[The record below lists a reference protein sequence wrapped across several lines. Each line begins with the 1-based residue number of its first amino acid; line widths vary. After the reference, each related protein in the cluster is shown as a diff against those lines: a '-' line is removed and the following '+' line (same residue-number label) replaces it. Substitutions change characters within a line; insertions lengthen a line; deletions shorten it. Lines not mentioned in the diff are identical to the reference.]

1 MKATDVGATLAVGA
15 LTAAVAALPDVRR
28 VAEGV
33 SPGLV
38 WLALTGGTALVLGP
52 MLVLARAARS
62 SAPLLRASL
71 IGVALASTPVMMLGE
86 VLKLQTHH
94 RPLGAATFGFLT
106 LALVS
111 GCVLVALRLLAWG
124 GGTSDRTQRL
134 VLRFLRVLAATSL
147 ALVVLRAA
155 AAEAYGRDVLDV
167 LRVAVLAVLASR
179 ALDAPRVV
187 ALARRAGVAA
197 WVVLVLVGMFSGRGD
212 VEAKIRERCPVLG
225 GPAAW
230 L

>member
-1 MKATDVGATLAVGA
+1 MRATDVGATLAVGA

-52 MLVLARAARS
+52 MLVLARAARR

-71 IGVALASTPVMMLGE
+71 IGVALASTPVMILGE
-86 VLKLQTHH
+86 VLKLHTHH
-94 RPLGAATFGFLT
+94 RPLGAATFGFLA
-106 LALVS
+106 LAVLG

-134 VLRFLRVLAATSL
+134 LLRFLRVLAATSL

-167 LRVAVLAVLASR
+167 LRVVVLAVLASR

-212 VEAKIRERCPVLG
+212 VEAKIRERAPVLG

>member
-1 MKATDVGATLAVGA
+1 VRASEVGATLAVGA

-33 SPGLV
+33 SPCVV
-38 WLALTGGTALVLGP
+38 WLGLTGGTALVLGP
-52 MLVLARAARS
+52 LLVLARAART
-62 SAPLLRASL
+62 SAPFLRASL
-71 IGVALASTPVMMLGE
+71 IGVALAAMPVMVLGE
-86 VLKLQTHH
+86 VLKVQTHH
-94 RPLGAATFGFLT
+94 RPLGAATFGFLA
-106 LALVS
+106 LALVAGS
-111 GCVLVALRLLAWG
+111 VLVALRLLAWG
-124 GGTSDRTQRL
+124 AGASERTQRL
-134 VLRFLRVLAATSL
+134 ALRFLRVLAATSL
-147 ALVVLRAA
+147 TLVVLRAT

-167 LRVAVLAVLASR
+167 LRVVVLALLASR

-197 WVVLVLVGMFSGRGD
+197 WVVLVLVGLFSARGE
-212 VEAKIRERCPVLG
+212 VGAKIRERAPVLG